1 MISNNVKLLI
11 EQGFSEDKELLEY
24 TKALN
29 ESFITECKEKYKNY
43 INNM

>member
-11 EQGFSEDKELLEY
+11 EQGFSVDKELLEH

-29 ESFITECKEKYKNY
+29 ESFITECKEKYKLTA
-43 INNM
+43 